1 MITKIRSKIY
11 IHPLYYV
18 IAFICFITGY
28 FKAFSIY
35 TIVLLVHELGHL
47 VAGFILH
54 WPVAKITIYP
64 FGCMTMF
71 AYKLNSSSLEEFFV
85 LLYGPLFQI
94 LFYLIYPTPYHY
106 FILLFNLLPIYPFDG
121 AKLCFLLLNKF
132 MSYYNSY
139 VAIYGVSYLIIFV
152 LFLYDVNLINYLVLS
167 FLAYDVYRYIKKLD
181 LTMLKFYFDRYK
193 YPVRYRYHKLIYGYQ
208 MKKMFKEK
216 NNYFLINNKYYSER
230 AILQYFFSQKF

>member
-1 MITKIRSKIY
+1 
-11 IHPLYYV
+11 
-18 IAFICFITGY
+18 
-28 FKAFSIY
+28 
-35 TIVLLVHELGHL
+35 
-47 VAGFILH
+47 
-54 WPVAKITIYP
+54 
-64 FGCMTMF
+64 
-71 AYKLNSSSLEEFFV
+71 
-85 LLYGPLFQI
+85 
-94 LFYLIYPTPYHY
+94 
-106 FILLFNLLPIYPFDG
+106 
-121 AKLCFLLLNKF
+121 

-193 YPVRYRYHKLIYGYQ
+193 YPVIYRYHKLIYGYQ